1 MTKLARILGVV
12 MLLVL
17 VAAGPALAARKQPDL
32 QVAHPR
38 DRDGR
43 DGGR

>member
-17 VAAGPALAARKQPDL
+17 VAAGPALAARP
-32 QVAHPR
+32 ASNRTFRWPSA
-38 DRDGR
+38 GP
-43 DGGR
+43 